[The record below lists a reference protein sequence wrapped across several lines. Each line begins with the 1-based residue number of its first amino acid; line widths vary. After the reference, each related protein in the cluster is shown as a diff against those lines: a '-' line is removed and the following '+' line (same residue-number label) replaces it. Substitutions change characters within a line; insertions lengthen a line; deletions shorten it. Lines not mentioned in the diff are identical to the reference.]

1 MMYDKSTMNLGKE
14 KDAFNDERRKKVN
27 TAEYEVL
34 LKEAVKAAPD
44 WLKKD
49 VENIVGKEKYA
60 GVSYLISE
68 LHHTYTFS
76 LRHILSASHLSSE
89 WSEVSR
95 ERLNFID
102 NNIDIIVAL
111 YHEIKNNQ

>member
-1 MMYDKSTMNLGKE
+1 MFKE
-14 KDAFNDERRKKVN
+14 
-27 TAEYEVL
+27 EYEEL
-34 LKEAVKAAPD
+34 LKKSVQVAPD

-49 VENIVGKEKYA
+49 VESIVSKEANA
-60 GVSYLISE
+60 GLSYLISE

-76 LRHILSASHLSSE
+76 IRHILSAKHLSSE
-89 WSEVSR
+89 WSQVSR

-111 YHEIKNNQ
+111 YYEIKNKFQYDSKEV

>member
-1 MMYDKSTMNLGKE
+1 MFKE
-14 KDAFNDERRKKVN
+14 
-27 TAEYEVL
+27 EYEEL
-34 LKEAVKAAPD
+34 LKKSVQVAPD

-49 VENIVGKEKYA
+49 VESIVSKEANA
-60 GVSYLISE
+60 GLSYLISE

-76 LRHILSASHLSSE
+76 IRHILSAKHLSSE
-89 WSEVSR
+89 WSQVSR

-111 YHEIKNNQ
+111 YYEIKNKFQYESKEV

>member
-1 MMYDKSTMNLGKE
+1 M
-14 KDAFNDERRKKVN
+14 FNE
-27 TAEYEVL
+27 EYELL
-34 LKEAVKAAPD
+34 LKKSVEVAPD

-49 VENIVGKEKYA
+49 VESIVSKDPHA
-60 GVSYLISE
+60 GISYLISE

-76 LRHILSASHLSSE
+76 IRHILSASHLSSE
-89 WSEVSR
+89 WSQVSR

-111 YHEIKNNQ
+111 YNEIKNN

>member
-1 MMYDKSTMNLGKE
+1 MNEDQHEL
-14 KDAFNDERRKKVN
+14 
-27 TAEYEVL
+27 L
-34 LKEAVKAAPD
+34 LKRAISVAPD
-44 WLKKD
+44 WLKND
-49 VENIVGKEKYA
+49 IESIVSKEPLSGA
-60 GVSYLISE
+60 SYLISE

-76 LRHILSASHLSSE
+76 IRHILSARHLNSE

-111 YHEIKNNQ
+111 YYDVKNTLKSGEM

>member
-1 MMYDKSTMNLGKE
+1 MSNE
-14 KDAFNDERRKKVN
+14 
-27 TAEYEVL
+27 EYESL
-34 LKEAVKAAPD
+34 LKKAIEAAPD

-49 VENIVGKEKYA
+49 VESIVGKEEYA

-76 LRHILSASHLSSE
+76 LRHILSAKHLSSE

-95 ERLNFID
+95 ERLRFID

-111 YHEIKNNQ
+111 YNNIKNRQ